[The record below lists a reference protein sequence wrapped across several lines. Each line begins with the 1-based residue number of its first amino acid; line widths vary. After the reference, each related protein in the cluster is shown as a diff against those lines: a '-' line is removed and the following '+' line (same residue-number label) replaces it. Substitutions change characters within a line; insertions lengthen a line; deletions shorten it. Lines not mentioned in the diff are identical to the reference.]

1 MSTKASKTITW
12 AIIGGILVIMLLG
25 GGCTACG
32 TYNSL
37 VTQQEDV
44 DKAWGNVEN
53 QYQRRAD
60 LIPNLVASVK
70 GYATHESTTLEAVTD
85 ARAGLGSALEA
96 VNRLNGDS
104 ASYSPQAMN
113 AYTQAQQRLQ
123 SALGLYVNA
132 VHEAYPDL
140 KANEN
145 FMSLQDELAGTE
157 NRIATERTRYNE
169 SVRSYNVNVRRF
181 PNNIFAGMFGFS
193 TREMF
198 AAEEGASRAPRVEF

>member
-1 MSTKASKTITW
+1 MNTKTIIW
-12 AIIGGILVIMLLG
+12 AVIGGILVIMLLG

-70 GYATHESTTLEAVTD
+70 GYAAHESTTLEAVTD

-96 VNRLNGDS
+96 VNRLNADS
-104 ASYSPQAMN
+104 ASYSPQAMS

-123 SALGLYVNA
+123 SALGIYVNA
-132 VHEAYPDL
+132 VREAYPDL

-145 FMSLQDELAGTE
+145 FMALQDELAGTE
-157 NRIATERTRYNE
+157 NRIATERTRFNE
-169 SVRSYNVNVRRF
+169 SVRAYNVNVRRF

-198 AAEEGASRAPRVEF
+198 AAEEGESHAPKVDF

>member
-1 MSTKASKTITW
+1 MSSKITKTITW
-12 AIIGGILVIMLLG
+12 AVVGTLLAIILLG
-25 GGCTACG
+25 GGCTACS

-37 VTQQEDV
+37 VGQQENV
-44 DKAWGNVEN
+44 DNTWGNVEN

-70 GYATHESTTLEAVTD
+70 GYAGHEATTFEAVTD
-85 ARAGLGSALEA
+85 ARAGLGSALQAVKA
-96 VNRLNGDS
+96 VNADS
-104 ASYSPQAMN
+104 ASYNPEAMN

-157 NRIATERTRYNE
+157 NRIATERTRYNDA
-169 SVRSYNVNVRRF
+169 VKSYNVSVRRF

-193 TREMF
+193 TRQMF
-198 AAEEGASRAPRVEF
+198 AAEEGAQHAPKVEF

>member
-1 MSTKASKTITW
+1 MSTNLTKTITW
-12 AIIGGILVIMLLG
+12 SVIGTLLVILLLG
-25 GGCTACG
+25 GGCTACS

-37 VTQQEDV
+37 VGQQEDV

-70 GYATHESTTLEAVTD
+70 GYAVHESTTFEAVTD
-85 ARAGLGSALEA
+85 ARAGLGSALQA
-96 VNRLNGDS
+96 VKALNADS
-104 ASYSPQAMN
+104 ASYSPSAME
-113 AYTQAQQRLQ
+113 AYTQAQQKLQ
-123 SALGLYVNA
+123 SQLGLYINA

-157 NRIATERTRYNE
+157 NRIATERTRYNDCVKDYNVK
-169 SVRSYNVNVRRF
+169 VRSF
-181 PNNIFAGMFGFS
+181 PNNIFAGWFGFS

-198 AAEEGASRAPRVEF
+198 KAEEGAQHAPKVEF